1 MAWPKTDNS
10 YRQKIAK
17 TRLQKSQSGIYSS
30 YGKSQENYH
39 EIMKNQLSWI
49 IGDNI
54 KKAIKDIDSFL
65 ESRSGRLVVMTDTEE
80 KSHWT
85 VLSLATWQRY
95 EFRQS
100 CC

>member
-1 MAWPKTDNS
+1 MIIPIGKKLLKPDYKNHKVAYTVVME
-10 YRQKIAK
+10 RAK
-17 TRLQKSQSGIYSS
+17 RIIMK
-30 YGKSQENYH
+30 
-39 EIMKNQLSWI
+39 IMKNQLSWI